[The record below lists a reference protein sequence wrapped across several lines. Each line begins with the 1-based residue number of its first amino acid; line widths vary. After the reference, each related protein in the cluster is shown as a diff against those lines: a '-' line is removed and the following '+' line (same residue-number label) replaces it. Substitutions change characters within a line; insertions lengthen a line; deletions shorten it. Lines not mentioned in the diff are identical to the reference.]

1 MKKSFLIGAFMAIQG
16 LNAAP
21 TADIAILL
29 DTSGSMGGLISQV
42 RDGLWKTLNGLGE
55 LKRDGV
61 PANLRLALYEYGSG
75 VVSAEANYIQ
85 QLTALTTDHTKLA
98 EALFA
103 TVAKGGEEYSGM
115 AIQSAT
121 NDLSWTQ
128 LSEDFRSIVIAGNE
142 TIQQGPVEP
151 LFAAKNSLKKDVID
165 NTIFAGPQTFTSFSS
180 QNGGCGFFCPTPNPI
195 PGPVNGGP
203 QGESQVN
210 PIFLEWKSLA
220 QSGGGEAIN
229 IDHNQ
234 SQPYIE
240 SPFDESIIKLTEE
253 VNQTFLPFGKEGET
267 EFNRMI
273 TLDRNIRAS
282 GGGSYMDWGNYRGGN
297 FGVRTQSSWDLVSAS
312 LEEGE
317 EKIDI
322 EALLNEL
329 TESELPLALK
339 GQTIANQLKII
350 KTFVKKRESLEKE
363 ITELRMKRVTFV
375 EQELQS
381 RQNEGEITF
390 SDAIRDI
397 LVKQLQQ
404 KGFTVQ

>member
-16 LNAAP
+16 LSAAP
-21 TADIAILL
+21 TADFAILL

-42 RDGLWKTLNGLGE
+42 RDGLWKTLNGLGK

-103 TVAKGGEEYSGM
+103 TVAQGGEEYSGM
-115 AIQSAT
+115 VIQNAT
-121 NDLSWTQ
+121 NDLAWTQ

-151 LFAAKNSLKKDVID
+151 LLAAKGSLKKDVIV
-165 NTIFAGPQTFTSFSS
+165 NTIFAGPQTFTSFSTPS
-180 QNGGCGFFCPTPNPI
+180 FGCRFFCPTPNPT
-195 PGPVNGGP
+195 PGPVNGDP
-203 QGESQVN
+203 QGESKVN
-210 PIFLEWKSLA
+210 PIFLEWKNLA
-220 QSGGGEAIN
+220 QAGGGEVLN

-234 SQPYIE
+234 AQPYIE

-253 VNQTFLPFGKEGET
+253 VNKTFLPFGKDGET

-273 TLDRNIRAS
+273 TLDRNIRSS

-312 LEEGE
+312 LEDGE
-317 EKIDI
+317 EKVDM
-322 EALLNEL
+322 EALLNKL
-329 TESELPLALK
+329 TVSELPVVLK
-339 GQTIANQLKII
+339 GQTIVNQFKII
-350 KTFVKKRESLEKE
+350 NTFVKKRESLEQQ
-363 ITELRMKRVTFV
+363 ITELRIKRATFV

-381 RQNEGEITF
+381 SQNEGEITF